1 MENEIKYQQA
11 LELFEREDYEG
22 AVELFI
28 HLYEADYEKEAILQI
43 LYDCFVTPNE
53 AEFVKN
59 YQNNCQNLCDN
70 DYNSLLLDFIPV
82 SDTKYYIFHKALR
95 QFFGSIDISGEVEE
109 PKEAEIHSVLI
120 ADIWDL
126 REMIPYIGMRGWNT
140 CYILLDENR
149 NEFLSFLKLPD
160 IRRKYLRN
168 SMVFTDVEIMK
179 QFFIKYPEH
188 YIPKQIISGHP
199 AEYREILYGLH
210 NIRLEDTQSE
220 RKNILLSVC
229 IPSYGRGSICL
240 ENVLN
245 ILQVEYDTEIEIVVS
260 NNGSTTDTEGYE
272 AIKNLRDSR
281 VTYYEFDENQGYRA
295 NVCKTLELAKG
306 QFIVF
311 TSDEDFMKVENLHG
325 YMNYLINN
333 KNDGVIQASGIGT
346 NFSKPEEIH
355 LKSGIDTLQYMI
367 NHNYLTGIT
376 LNSFWV
382 QHNNVLQ
389 RVAQNWEN
397 KFVSIY
403 VHIALALLTAERTS
417 ASFSDILLWVSGVE
431 QDNVEE
437 SGEDILSYMH
447 YDSRIEQQNAAIEF
461 VENVMNLNP
470 DELIFL
476 IMERIDK
483 TYFLCGLAYINRM
496 EAYRKLIDWRVLC
509 TLLYK
514 NNMKILERY
523 ENERENLKKFIEDTF
538 FEKIK
543 KNPLKT
549 VLSQRELED
558 YEMVENIAMYLFN
571 HGKPI
576 SEIDYPELERKWH
589 EFTENI

>member
-28 HLYEADYEKEAILQI
+28 HLYEAGYEKEAILQI

-59 YQNNCQNLCDN
+59 YQNNCENLCDN

-140 CYILLDENR
+140 CYILLGENR

-160 IRRKYLRN
+160 IQRKYLRN

-199 AEYREILYGLH
+199 AEYREILYELH
-210 NIRLEDTQSE
+210 RIRLEDTQLE

-240 ENVLN
+240 ENVQN
-245 ILQVEYDTEIEIVVS
+245 ILQVEYDAEIEIVVS
-260 NNGSTTDTEGYE
+260 NNGSTEDTEGYE

-281 VTYYEFDENQGYRA
+281 VTYHEFDENQGYGA
-295 NVCKTLELAKG
+295 NVCKALELAKG

-311 TSDEDFMKVENLHG
+311 TSDEDFMKVENLHS

-333 KNDGVIQASGIGT
+333 KTDGVIQAAGIGP
-346 NFSKPEEIH
+346 NFRKTEEMH
-355 LKSGIDTLQYMI
+355 LKSGIDTLKYMI
-367 NHNYLTGIT
+367 NNNYLTGVT

-382 QHNNVLQ
+382 RNNNVLQ
-389 RVAQNWEN
+389 RVAQNREN

-417 ASFSDILLWVSGVE
+417 ASFSDIVLWVSVTE

-437 SGEDILSYMH
+437 SSQEILSYMH
-447 YDSRIEQQNAAIEF
+447 YNSRIEQQNSAIEF
-461 VENVMNLNP
+461 VENAMNLNS
-470 DELIFL
+470 DELLSL
-476 IMERIDK
+476 IMERIGK
-483 TYFLCGLAYINRM
+483 TYILCKLAYMTRM
-496 EAYRKLIDWRVLC
+496 EAYRKLIDWRALC
-509 TLLYK
+509 TLLHR
-514 NNMKILERY
+514 NNMKLLERY
-523 ENERENLKKFIEDTF
+523 ENERVNFKQFIDGIF
-538 FEKIK
+538 FKYVTD
-543 KNPLKT
+543 NPLKT

-576 SEIDYPELERKWH
+576 SEIDYPELERKWR
-589 EFTENI
+589 EFAEKI

>member
-11 LELFEREDYEG
+11 IELFEREDYEG

-28 HLYEADYEKEAILQI
+28 SLYEADYEKEAILQI

-59 YQNNCQNLCDN
+59 YENNCENLCDN
-70 DYNSLLLDFIPV
+70 DYNSLFLDFIPV

-109 PKEAEIHSVLI
+109 PKEAEIHGVLI

-140 CYILLDENR
+140 CYILLGENR

-160 IRRKYLRN
+160 IQRKYLHN

-199 AEYREILYGLH
+199 AEYREILYELH
-210 NIRLEDTQSE
+210 RIRLEDTQSE

-240 ENVLN
+240 ENVQN
-245 ILQVEYDTEIEIVVS
+245 ILQVEYDAEIEIVVS

-311 TSDEDFMKVENLHG
+311 TSDEDFMKVENLHS

-333 KNDGVIQASGIGT
+333 KNDGVIIASGIGP
-346 NFSKPEEIH
+346 NFGKPEETH
-355 LKSGIDTLQYMI
+355 LKSGIDTLKYMI
-367 NHNYLTGIT
+367 NNNYLTGIT

-382 QHNNVLQ
+382 RNNNVLQ
-389 RVAQNWEN
+389 KIAQNWEN

-403 VHIALALLTAERTS
+403 VHIALTLLTAELTS
-417 ASFSDILLWVSGVE
+417 ASFCDIVLWVSVTE

-447 YDSRIEQQNAAIEF
+447 YDSRIEQQNSAIEF
-461 VENVMNLNP
+461 IENAMHLNS
-470 DELIFL
+470 DELGFL
-476 IMERIDK
+476 IMERISK
-483 TYFLCGLAYINRM
+483 TYYLCKLAYKTRA
-496 EAYRKLIDWRVLC
+496 EAYRKLIDWRALC
-509 TLLYK
+509 TRIHK
-514 NNMKILERY
+514 NNMKLLARY
-523 ENERENLKKFIEDTF
+523 ESKSINLKAFIEDTF
-538 FEKIK
+538 FEYVSENYMKQFM
-543 KNPLKT
+543 T
-549 VLSQRELED
+549 QRERED
-558 YEMVENIAMYLFN
+558 YKMVDSIAKYLIAY
-571 HGKPI
+571 GKPI
-576 SEIDYPELERKWH
+576 SEIDYPELERKWR
-589 EFTENI
+589 EFAENI

>member
-28 HLYEADYEKEAILQI
+28 NLYEADYEKEAILQI

-59 YQNNCQNLCDN
+59 YENNCENLCDN

-168 SMVFTDVEIMK
+168 SMVFTDVEMMK

-240 ENVLN
+240 ENVQN
-245 ILQVEYDTEIEIVVS
+245 ILQVEYDAEIEIVVS
-260 NNGSTTDTEGYE
+260 NNGSTEDTEGYE

-281 VTYYEFDENQGYRA
+281 VTYHEFDKNQGYGA
-295 NVCKTLELAKG
+295 NVFKALELAKG

-311 TSDEDFMKVENLHG
+311 TSDEDFMKVENLHS
-325 YMNYLINN
+325 YMNYLINH
-333 KNDGVIQASGIGT
+333 KNEAVVWACGIGENMKT
-346 NFSKPEEIH
+346 GMEKHFKTGVDALLYAIN
-355 LKSGIDTLQYMI
+355 LNYM
-367 NHNYLTGIT
+367 TGIT
-376 LNSFWV
+376 LNGFWV
-382 QHNNVLQ
+382 RNNNVLE
-389 RVAQNWEN
+389 RIAQCVEN
-397 KFVSIY
+397 KFVNIY
-403 VHIALALLTAERTS
+403 MHIALALLTVEHADAGLS
-417 ASFSDILLWVSGVE
+417 NIVLWEAVTE
-431 QDNVEE
+431 LDNVEE
-437 SGEDILSYMH
+437 KDEGILSYMH
-447 YDSRIEQQNAAIEF
+447 YDSRIEQQNSLIEF
-461 VENVMNLNP
+461 LEKAMCLNT
-470 DELIFL
+470 DELAFL
-476 IMERIDK
+476 VNMLIGK
-483 TYFLCGLAYINRM
+483 TYYLCSLAYSERT
-496 EAYRKLIDWRVLC
+496 EAYRKLIDWRALC
-509 TLLYK
+509 TRIHK
-514 NNMKILERY
+514 NNMKLLERY
-523 ENERENLKKFIEDTF
+523 ESKSVNLKAFIEDTF
-538 FEKIK
+538 FKYVSENHMKQFM
-543 KNPLKT
+543 T
-549 VLSQRELED
+549 QRECED
-558 YEMVENIAMYLFN
+558 YEMVDSIAKYLIAY
-571 HGKPI
+571 GKPI
-576 SEIDYPELERKWH
+576 SEIDYPELERKWR
-589 EFTENI
+589 EFAENI